1 MQNVG
6 RNSDPRANPDS
17 LQPSPV
23 LTPAEKERL
32 GMEVAYA
39 AAKQY
44 LTDGQTGRVLSL
56 NGLEKAIKT
65 ALIEV
70 LGPPPAKQFRRR
82 LRCPCCGV
90 PLKRSDLVGA
100 DE

>member
-1 MQNVG
+1 MQPK
-6 RNSDPRANPDS
+6 NSSDS
-17 LQPSPV
+17 LQPSTA
-23 LTPAEKERL
+23 LTSADKERL
-32 GMEVAYA
+32 GVEVAYA
-39 AAKQY
+39 VAQQY
-44 LTDGQTGRVLSL
+44 LADGQTGRVLSL